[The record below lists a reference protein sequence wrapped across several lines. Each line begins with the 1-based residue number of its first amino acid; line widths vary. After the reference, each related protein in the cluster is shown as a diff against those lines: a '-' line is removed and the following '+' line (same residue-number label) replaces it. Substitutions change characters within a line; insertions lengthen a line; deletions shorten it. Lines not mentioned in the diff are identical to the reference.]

1 MGLSHECSMRTS
13 ILHAFHRIAWALK
26 PYAQRPAL
34 QSWLQHWAALVQA
47 ALEGRHVAACTAS
60 GTTIEDTIGSAI
72 AAAAPARRINSRREI
87 LEAPGQVRALP

>member
-1 MGLSHECSMRTS
+1 MNVRLK
-13 ILHAFHRIAWALK
+13 ILHPKRFSSKSLGAKA

-34 QSWLQHWAALVQA
+34 QSWLQHWAGLVHGWFEA
-47 ALEGRHVAACTAS
+47 KHVAAWTAS